1 MTAAINVAGQVRRH
15 RLLMDDGARTY
26 AESFGPSRA
35 DVTVVLAHGWCLDSS
50 SWDDV
55 TRLLLDKAPHV
66 RVVRYDQR
74 AHGRSRDAR
83 PGAGR
88 MTPSVKRLGADLLHL
103 LEHLAPEGRLVLAG
117 HSMGGMTIMAAAGME
132 LSLLERTA
140 GVALVSTSAD
150 TTKAHLPLLPDAV
163 PMHWQG
169 PLLAAGMK
177 ALSSLPRL
185 PEVVSDLV
193 PPSLR
198 ALSPRVAL
206 GADGTRRLLFGRD
219 ATPEAV
225 RAAHAMIGRTA
236 LSTVGGYFA
245 HALAT
250 HDEREA
256 LSSLASVPTKVIVG
270 ELDRLTPVEHSHALA
285 DAIQGAELITLEGIG
300 HMLPMEKPD
309 AVTNVLLELVASR

>member
-26 AESFGPSRA
+26 AESFGPARA
-35 DVTVVLAHGWCLDSS
+35 DVTLMLAHGWCLDSS

-74 AHGRSRDAR
+74 GHGRSREAR
-83 PGAGR
+83 PASR
-88 MTPSVKRLGADLLHL
+88 RVTPSVKRLGRDLLHL
-103 LEHLAPEGRLVLAG
+103 LEHLVPEGRLVLAG
-117 HSMGGMTIMAAAGME
+117 HSMGGMTIMAAAGMDPQF
-132 LSLLERTA
+132 LRRTK

-150 TTKAHLPLLPDAV
+150 TTQAHLPLLPDV
-163 PMHWQG
+163 IPLHWQG
-169 PLLAAGMK
+169 PLLAALMK
-177 ALSSLPRL
+177 ALAALPRV
-185 PEVVSDLV
+185 PEVVADLA
-193 PPSLR
+193 PASL
-198 ALSPRVAL
+198 AGLSPRVAL
-206 GADGTRRLLFGRD
+206 GVDGTRRLLFGRD
-219 ATPEAV
+219 ASPEAV
-225 RAAHAMIGRTA
+225 RAAHVMIGRTA

-256 LSSLASVPTKVIVG
+256 LSSFGSVPTKVLVG
-270 ELDRLTPVEHSHALA
+270 ELDRLTPVHHAQALA
-285 DAIQGAELITLEGIG
+285 EAIDDSHLVELEGIG

-309 AVTNVLLELVASR
+309 VVADALLEFVGEA

>member
-1 MTAAINVAGQVRRH
+1 MTAVNTVAQQVRRH

-55 TRLLLDKAPHV
+55 TQSLLDEAQHV

-74 AHGRSRDAR
+74 AHGRSRETQ
-83 PGAGR
+83 PTAGR
-88 MTPSVKRLGADLLHL
+88 VPPSVKRLGRDLLRL

-117 HSMGGMTIMAAAGME
+117 HSMGGMTIMAAAGMDPSF
-132 LSLLERTA
+132 LARTQ

-150 TTKAHLPLLPDAV
+150 TTQAHLPLLPDVV
-163 PMHWQG
+163 PGHWQA
-169 PLLAAGMK
+169 PLLAASMK
-177 ALSSLPRL
+177 ALSAVPRL
-185 PEVVSDLV
+185 PEVVADLL
-193 PPSLR
+193 PPRLG

-206 GADGTRRLLFGRD
+206 GVNGTRRLLFGHD
-219 ATPEAV
+219 VSPDAV

-236 LSTVGGYFA
+236 LSTVGRYFT

-250 HDEREA
+250 HDERDA
-256 LSSLASVPTKVIVG
+256 LSSLGSVPTKVLVG
-270 ELDRLTPVEHSHALA
+270 ELDRLTPVKHSRALA
-285 DAIQGAELITLEGIG
+285 ESIDGAELITLDGIG
-300 HMLPMEKPD
+300 HMLPMERPD
-309 AVTNVLLELVASR
+309 VVADVLLGFSGEG